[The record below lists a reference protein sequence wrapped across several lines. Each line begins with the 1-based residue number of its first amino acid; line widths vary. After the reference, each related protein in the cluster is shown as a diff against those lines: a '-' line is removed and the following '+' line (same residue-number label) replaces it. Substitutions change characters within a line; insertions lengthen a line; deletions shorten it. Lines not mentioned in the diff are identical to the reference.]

1 MGNESK
7 NEGMSLSKQRKLA
20 RQEEIAKQK
29 RQAATFK
36 VVVVILVLAL
46 IALVVWAVVS
56 KIQKVN
62 NEVEINTNF
71 SEQLDDNGRIKGVNA
86 ADYLTMPDYNNIT
99 VDRSELLYS
108 DEKVDA
114 DIKNIVSG
122 KSTIDKSEDLV
133 AKNGDKVN
141 IDYVGYMDG
150 VAFDGGSA
158 TAYDLVLG
166 SNLFIDDYEAQIEG
180 HKPGEKF
187 DVNVTFPDPYENNPA
202 FAGKDAKFEV
212 TLNGIY
218 VAPEFTDDFVKEN
231 LSEYASTVEEYRQY
245 LKDTNYKKNLS
256 TYVQDYV
263 VKNTTLNSK
272 PKDYL
277 KQIRGN
283 FKAQEYSYF
292 EYMNMISQQYQGT
305 AQYASFED
313 YLSKQYNITEEQFDI
328 DTEANVSDSLKFM
341 LFCQAV
347 ADKENINVTLNDAK
361 EYYLKNGT
369 TEEAFTQRVETYGT
383 GYVVQQYLD
392 TKVIDLLLTRVN
404 VNG

>member
-71 SEQLDDNGRIKGVNA
+71 SEQLDENGRIKGVNA

-108 DEKVDA
+108 EEKVDA

-122 KSTIDKSEDLV
+122 KSTLDKSEDLV

-166 SNLFIDDYEAQIEG
+166 SNSFIDDYEAQIEG

-202 FAGKDAKFEV
+202 FAGKEAKFEV

-218 VAPEFTDDFVKEN
+218 VAPEFSDEFVKEN

-292 EYMNMISQQYQGT
+292 EYMNMISQQYQGKT
-305 AQYASFED
+305 QYASFED

-347 ADKENINVTLNDAK
+347 ADKENINVTLDDAK

>member
-122 KSTIDKSEDLV
+122 KSTLDKSEDLV

-166 SNLFIDDYEAQIEG
+166 SNSFIDDYEAQIEG

-202 FAGKDAKFEV
+202 FAGKEAKFEV

-218 VAPEFTDDFVKEN
+218 VAPEFTDEFVKEN

-256 TYVQDYV
+256 TYVQDYI
-263 VKNTTLNSK
+263 VKNVTLNSK

-292 EYMNMISQQYQGT
+292 EYMNMISQQYQGAASYT
-305 AQYASFED
+305 SFED
-313 YLSKQYNITEEQFDI
+313 YLSKRYNITEEQFDI

-347 ADKENINVTLNDAK
+347 ADKENINVTLDDAK

>member
-56 KIQKVN
+56 KIKKDNNKVD
-62 NEVEINTNF
+62 VNTNF
-71 SEQLDDNGRIKGVNA
+71 SEQLDENGRIKGINA

-99 VDRSELLYS
+99 VEKSELLYS
-108 DEKVDA
+108 DEKVDN
-114 DIKNIVSG
+114 DIKNIVNG
-122 KSTIDKSEDLV
+122 KSTLDKSEDLV

-166 SNLFIDDYEAQIEG
+166 SNSFIDDYEAQIEG

-202 FAGKDAKFEV
+202 FAGRDAKFEV

-305 AQYASFED
+305 TQYASFED
-313 YLSKQYNITEEQFDI
+313 YLSKQYNVTEEQFDI

-361 EYYLKNGT
+361 EYYLNNGT
-369 TEEAFTQRVETYGT
+369 TEEAFNQRVETYGT

>member
-71 SEQLDDNGRIKGVNA
+71 SEQLDENGRIKGVNA

-108 DEKVDA
+108 EEKVDA

-122 KSTIDKSEDLV
+122 KSTLDKSEDLV

-166 SNLFIDDYEAQIEG
+166 SNSFIDDYEAQIEG

-202 FAGKDAKFEV
+202 FAGKEAKFEV

-218 VAPEFTDDFVKEN
+218 VAPEFTDEFVKEN

-361 EYYLKNGT
+361 EYYLNNGT
-369 TEEAFTQRVETYGT
+369 TEEAFNQRVETYGT